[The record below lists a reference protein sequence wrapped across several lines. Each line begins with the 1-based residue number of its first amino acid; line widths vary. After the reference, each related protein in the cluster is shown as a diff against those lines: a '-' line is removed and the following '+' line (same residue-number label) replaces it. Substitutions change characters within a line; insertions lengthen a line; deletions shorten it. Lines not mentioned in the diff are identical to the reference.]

1 VGEED
6 VTTRAVFTI
15 PSPRRRFSTASL
27 LLVALTLPL
36 AAASE
41 TPIAVSV
48 SPEVANSFRI
58 RSARPAD
65 IALAVVY
72 DTSGSMRG
80 TVRTAS
86 GRLEAKHIVAKRAFG
101 AVIERLEQY
110 TAPGADKTAKELD
123 LAIVVFDGSRPR
135 EAIPM
140 APLYGDIVRRWLET
154 LPQPDSSTPLGDAMA
169 MAGRALVSTPA
180 ASKHLLVLTDGINT
194 TGATP
199 LAALTALQ
207 AQNQRQ
213 DQPIFVHVLALDI
226 PPAVFSSLQKAGAT
240 LIGASDEKQLQSQ
253 LDFIFE
259 TQILVEA
266 P

>member
-1 VGEED
+1 
-6 VTTRAVFTI
+6 
-15 PSPRRRFSTASL
+15 
-27 LLVALTLPL
+27 
-36 AAASE
+36 
-41 TPIAVSV
+41 
-48 SPEVANSFRI
+48 
-58 RSARPAD
+58 
-65 IALAVVY
+65 
-72 DTSGSMRG
+72 MRG
-80 TVRTAS
+80 TARTAS

-101 AVIERLEQY
+101 AVIERLERF

-140 APLYGDIVRRWLET
+140 APLNGDIVRRWLET

-207 AQNQRQ
+207 NQGQ